1 MDLDQKSKGWGSQVS
16 RTRPVRWSWNESCT
30 PEAKR
35 NSKHESINQNDPT
48 LFNSKIN
55 ILQITIVYRKAARV
69 SFQHEIPA
77 HPISRLP
84 TTPRRRAVLSVPVSL
99 EAFLCSLSLLHCCRW
114 RFHFFVLFSSTSCS
128 VPWACLSLLPDTA
141 PVLLHTCS

>member
-55 ILQITIVYRKAARV
+55 ILHITIVYRKAARV

-84 TTPRRRAVLSVPVSL
+84 TTTSGGSFRASITGSVFMLAVAS
-99 EAFLCSLSLLHCCRW
+99 ALL
-114 RFHFFVLFSSTSCS
+114 
-128 VPWACLSLLPDTA
+128 
-141 PVLLHTCS
+141 